1 MLLFTI
7 LCLSGILIPDLP
19 DLNRRIF
26 LHVCITEHLIS
37 GDCSVYY
44 LVYRYILMLGA
55 KDTEVRILK
64 QLKIYTITGT
74 VFVLV
79 LGTLSHFFY
88 QWSNQNFF
96 AGLFFPI
103 NESTWEHMKLLFF
116 PMFLYS
122 LMTAPILKKHYPC
135 NRYSFSAGILTGT
148 FMIPVIFYTYTGIL
162 GYHIFILDIGTFVL
176 SVLIAF
182 YTVYRLSRIC
192 PESECR
198 FLFIFATLL
207 LAAGFIVFS
216 CFPLNLG
223 LFSEPL

>member
-1 MLLFTI
+1 
-7 LCLSGILIPDLP
+7 
-19 DLNRRIF
+19 
-26 LHVCITEHLIS
+26 
-37 GDCSVYY
+37 
-44 LVYRYILMLGA
+44 
-55 KDTEVRILK
+55 
-64 QLKIYTITGT
+64 
-74 VFVLV
+74 
-79 LGTLSHFFY
+79 
-88 QWSNQNFF
+88 
-96 AGLFFPI
+96 
-103 NESTWEHMKLLFF
+103 
-116 PMFLYS
+116 
-122 LMTAPILKKHYPC
+122 
-135 NRYSFSAGILTGT
+135 
-148 FMIPVIFYTYTGIL
+148 MIPVIFYTYTGIL